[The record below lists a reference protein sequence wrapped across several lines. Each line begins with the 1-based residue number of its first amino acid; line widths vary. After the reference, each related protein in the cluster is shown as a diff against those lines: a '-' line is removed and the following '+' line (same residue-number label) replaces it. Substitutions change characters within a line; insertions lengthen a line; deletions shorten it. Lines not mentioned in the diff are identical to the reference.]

1 MIFLTMTSRL
11 FDKWCWDTATQAKD
25 INKQKNESGSF
36 ISYIKINSKNQRD
49 GSEGKGTSP

>member
-1 MIFLTMTSRL
+1 MIFLTVTSRL
-11 FDKWCWDTATQAKD
+11 FDKWCQDTATQAKD

-36 ISYIKINSKNQRD
+36 IFYIKINSKNQRD